1 MTNSNLPTPRGT
13 PLGAASVGV
22 RPAVAEL
29 NFAEP
34 DSGLDWRRVLSAL
47 LRYKWLVAAVT
58 LVGTAAGIGATRFV
72 DPEYAAQARIWI
84 DVADRRGA
92 DRGPTPIRPGQ
103 LLDPEAWVD
112 LLKSY
117 VVLDQVVRDERLF
130 VEPGSIADARVLATL
145 RVADEYRPG
154 TYRFTV
160 DESGRAYTLATDD
173 GIELERGAL
182 GDSVGTRLGFQWA
195 PAAGALV
202 PGRGV
207 EFTLSTL
214 RDAAGRLAEA
224 LDVRT
229 DMNGNFLRVELH
241 GPDPTRITAVVNAVA
256 KRYVA
261 VAADLKRQKVS
272 ELTKILSQQVQQA
285 QQNLQE
291 AERGLETFR
300 VETITLPTDRPAPAP
315 LGAPGGAG
323 SGVAAPGGRDPVFAN
338 FFDVQ
343 LEREQTQR
351 DREALGRLLAQA
363 GDSGLSAD
371 ALAVI
376 GSVQRSG
383 ELSQSLR
390 ELTSKR
396 AELRAL
402 RYRYSD
408 DYPPV
413 QRLAGEIATLERQ
426 TIPALARALVG
437 ELAAREVDLGRRLDV
452 DSRNLRQIPPRAIE
466 EARLRRGVT
475 LAENL
480 YTSLQQRYE
489 EAQLAEA
496 SAVPDVRILDAA
508 VMPRLP
514 VKNTAPRVVLLA
526 FCASLGLAV
535 VGSVLL
541 DRVDPRVRYPEQVS
555 REMGLAILGAVP
567 HLRSRVRPDKN
578 GGARPP
584 EDVAQVVEALR
595 GVCLNL
601 VYAHGTAGPVVV
613 TVTSPGPGD
622 GKSFIVANLAHTFAE
637 GGHRTLA
644 VDADIRRGVLHRRLS
659 ARRRPGLTDFL
670 RGEAAL
676 EAVVQGTPY
685 PSFSL
690 IGCGTR
696 AYNAPE
702 LLGSAAMSQVV
713 ATPTLRS
720 NYDVIVI
727 DSPPLAA
734 GVDPL
739 ILGTL
744 AGNLVLVLRTGYS
757 HRDAAAT
764 KLEVLQ
770 RLPVRLLG
778 AILNDVP
785 SGASYRYYSYYLPGY
800 EAMDEDGGRAKGRPL
815 LV

>member
-1 MTNSNLPTPRGT
+1 MRAQLSRSVCSSSTIRIRTCALASGPMGSRADISLASSRELGRLKSLCARGVDIGPFRVAFALLLRSIRASMSRPRSGADFRGMGTNARPTPSRQRPGRTNLHPLAAPHRTDLGHASTREAGGGVRCAVPDLLRGGEARALHRAVRKRNVVPIRERNVVPMTNSNLPTPRGT

-92 DRGPTPIRPGQ
+92 DRGPAPIRPGQ

-130 VEPGSIADARVLATL
+130 VEPGSIGDARVLA
-145 RVADEYRPG
+145 
-154 TYRFTV
+154 
-160 DESGRAYTLATDD
+160 
-173 GIELERGAL
+173 
-182 GDSVGTRLGFQWA
+182 
-195 PAAGALV
+195 
-202 PGRGV
+202 
-207 EFTLSTL
+207 TL

-285 QQNLQE
+285 QQNLQD

-300 VETITLPTDRPAPAP
+300 VQTITLPTDRPAPAP
-315 LGAPGGAG
+315 LGALGGAG
-323 SGVAAPGGRDPVFAN
+323 SGVAAPGGRDPVFAS

-437 ELAAREVDLGRRLDV
+437 ELGAREVELGRRLET
-452 DSRNLRQIPPRAIE
+452 DSRSLRQIPPRAIE

-508 VMPRLP
+508 VVPRLP

-526 FCASLGLAV
+526 F
-535 VGSVLL
+535 
-541 DRVDPRVRYPEQVS
+541 
-555 REMGLAILGAVP
+555 
-567 HLRSRVRPDKN
+567 
-578 GGARPP
+578 
-584 EDVAQVVEALR
+584 
-595 GVCLNL
+595 
-601 VYAHGTAGPVVV
+601 
-613 TVTSPGPGD
+613 
-622 GKSFIVANLAHTFAE
+622 
-637 GGHRTLA
+637 
-644 VDADIRRGVLHRRLS
+644 
-659 ARRRPGLTDFL
+659 
-670 RGEAAL
+670 
-676 EAVVQGTPY
+676 
-685 PSFSL
+685 
-690 IGCGTR
+690 
-696 AYNAPE
+696 
-702 LLGSAAMSQVV
+702 
-713 ATPTLRS
+713 
-720 NYDVIVI
+720 
-727 DSPPLAA
+727 
-734 GVDPL
+734 
-739 ILGTL
+739 
-744 AGNLVLVLRTGYS
+744 
-757 HRDAAAT
+757 
-764 KLEVLQ
+764 
-770 RLPVRLLG
+770 
-778 AILNDVP
+778 
-785 SGASYRYYSYYLPGY
+785 
-800 EAMDEDGGRAKGRPL
+800 
-815 LV
+815 